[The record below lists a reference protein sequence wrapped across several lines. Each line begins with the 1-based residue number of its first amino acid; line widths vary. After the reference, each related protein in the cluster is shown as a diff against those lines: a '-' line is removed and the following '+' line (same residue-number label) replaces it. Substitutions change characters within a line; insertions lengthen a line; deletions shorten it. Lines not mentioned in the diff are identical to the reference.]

1 MIPVEEILPRA
12 EPKDREEEGPV
23 QRRKS
28 RSELFL
34 AFAQELAKE
43 DRKLVHSWEIDALL
57 YDEYGLPK

>member
-43 DRKLVHSWEIDALL
+43 DRKLVHSW
-57 YDEYGLPK
+57 